1 MKHNEREWESLLI
14 NDLQRLEVLHET
26 KVPSKEELMLKVQQM
41 KLERQKALKRELIIF
56 AFTAVMI
63 LACYGAIVLSLKIA
77 FYWIQGIALILTPSL
92 LLVMRKRRKFMDG
105 VSEE

>member
-1 MKHNEREWESLLI
+1 MKQNEQEWESLLI
-14 NDLQRLEVLHET
+14 HDLQRLEVLHET

-63 LACYGAIVLSLKIA
+63 LVCYGAIALSLKTT
-77 FYWIQGIALILTPSL
+77 FYWIQGIALIFVPSL
-92 LLVMRKRRKFMDG
+92 LLVLRKRRIFTDG